1 MHLAVLLGDLDVAR
15 LESRDDGAI
24 LLRFLESYRQLRPRP
39 VLGLYYLDKLR
50 RPIPATS
57 GLPAFFANLLPEAGS
72 PLRRLVA
79 RAAGVHGSQ
88 ELHLLAHLGEDL
100 PGAVIVRPLAELP
113 GGAPTHTEAAEAP
126 VASGKLR
133 FSLAGVQLKFS
144 VLRSDKGLVLPA
156 SGRGGDWIVKLP
168 DRVYP
173 RVPENEY
180 ATMSWARDCG
190 IGVPEFDLVT
200 AAELVNIPDSRLLPD
215 GELVFAIRR
224 FDRPAP
230 GVRVHMEDFAQIN
243 GFSPARKYDDD
254 RPLPERIGYETIA
267 NQILVFCGPAELRQF
282 VRRLVFMVLCGD
294 ADAHLKNW
302 SLVYPDGRTPRLSPA
317 YDLVCT
323 IAYHETSDQLALPFG
338 GSLAFEQVSVAGFR
352 RMAGKIGLDPDELAR
367 WVAEDV
373 ARIMDVWSATSRGL
387 PFDADARYR
396 LAAHHR
402 RLRAAPGSL
411 LCP

>member
-1 MHLAVLLGDLDVAR
+1 MELAVLLGDVDVAR
-15 LESRDDGAI
+15 LEARDDGSVA
-24 LLRFLESYRQLRPRP
+24 LRFLDSYRQLRPRP

-50 RPIPATS
+50 RPIPATA
-57 GLPAFFANLLPEAGS
+57 GLPPFFANLLPEASS
-72 PLRRLVA
+72 PLRRLIA
-79 RAAGVHGSQ
+79 RAAGSDRDLQ
-88 ELHLLAHLGEDL
+88 LLAHLGEDL
-100 PGAVIVRPLAELP
+100 PGAVVVRPLEALP
-113 GGAPTHTEAAEAP
+113 EAP
-126 VASGKLR
+126 PAHAEVAEVPVVANKLR

-180 ATMSWARDCG
+180 ATMTWARDCG
-190 IGVPEFDLVT
+190 IDVPEFDLVT
-200 AAELVNIPDSRLLPD
+200 AAELVDIPDSRLLPE

-224 FDRPAP
+224 FDRPQP
-230 GVRVHMEDFAQIN
+230 GVRVHMEDFAQVN
-243 GFSPARKYDDD
+243 GLQPADKYDED

-267 NQILVFCGPAELRQF
+267 NQILVFCGPAELRQY
-282 VRRLVFMVLCGD
+282 VRRLVFMVLCGN

-302 SLVYPDGRTPRLSPA
+302 TLVYPDGRTPRLSPA

-323 IAYHETSDQLALPFG
+323 IAYHETSDQLALPFNG
-338 GSLAFEQVSVAGFR
+338 ALAFEQVSVAGFR
-352 RMAGKIGLDPDELAR
+352 RLAARIGVDPDELAR
-367 WVAEDV
+367 WVVEDT

-387 PFDADARYR
+387 PYDDDARYR
-396 LAAHHR
+396 LAEHHR